1 VSTGWMQAR
10 QTKYAAYATV
20 YILVILA
27 VLVVANFLANRYN
40 KSFDATANKR
50 YSLSDQTKKVVGDLK
65 QDVTIRYFDR
75 STGMQ
80 GAKDLLDRY
89 AILSPKLHIEYV
101 DLLKNPTVARAAS
114 VTREGEAIIDVG
126 ARHEDAKTFDEEG
139 VTGALIRALK
149 GGEREVC
156 VITGNGEHSVDDT
169 SQGEGFSGFKTLIEK
184 NNYKVQGVNLLQ
196 MKMPDVPAACTILVV
211 AGPTGDYIQPEVDAI
226 KRYVEGGGRALFLL
240 DPPLKLGRR
249 QVGDN
254 QALADL
260 LEGWGVTADKD
271 LLLDESAASQLLGG
285 GPEAPV
291 IMQYDSHP
299 IVSDLTN
306 ISTAFPLSRSLE
318 TKNTDKT
325 TISKLFSTSADS
337 FSTNNLSSA
346 EIRIDPSKDKHGPFT
361 LAVAGTYNT
370 GKPAGQGRFVV
381 VGNSSWASNQ
391 ALRFSGNPNLLLNTI
406 NWLSSDE
413 DLIAIRPKEPEDRR
427 ITLTRA
433 QFRMVQATSQF
444 FLPLIVIFGGV
455 MVWLRRR

>member
-1 VSTGWMQAR
+1 
-10 QTKYAAYATV
+10 
-20 YILVILA
+20 LA

-75 STGMQ
+75 ATGLQ

-89 AILSPKLHIEYV
+89 AALSPKLHIEYV
-101 DLLKNPTVARAAS
+101 DLLKNPTLTRAAN
-114 VTREGEAIIDVG
+114 VTREGEAVVEVG
-126 ARHEDAKTFDEEG
+126 ARREDAKTFDEEG

-156 VITGNGEHSVDDT
+156 VATGNGEHSLED
-169 SQGEGFSGFKTLIEK
+169 SSKSEGFSGFKTVIER
-184 NNYKVQGVNLLQ
+184 NNYKVQAANLLQ
-196 MKMPDVPAACTILVV
+196 MKMPEVPADCTILVV
-211 AGPTGDYIQPEVDAI
+211 AGPTGDYLQPEVDAI
-226 KRYVEGGGRALFLL
+226 KKYVEGGGRALFML
-240 DPPLKLGRR
+240 DPPLKLGQR

-254 QALADL
+254 QALADIL
-260 LEGWGVTADKD
+260 SGWGVTPDKN

-299 IVSDLTN
+299 IVNDLTN

-325 TISKLFSTSADS
+325 TISKLFSTSAES
-337 FSTNNLSSA
+337 FATNNLSSA
-346 EIRIDPSKDKHGPFT
+346 EIRLDPNKDKRGPFT
-361 LAVAGTYNT
+361 LAVAGTFT
-370 GKPAGQGRFVV
+370 GGKPAGQGRFVV
-381 VGNSSWASNQ
+381 IGNSGWASNQ
-391 ALRFSGNPNLLLNTI
+391 ALGFSGNRNLLLNTV

-413 DLIAIRPKEPEDRR
+413 DLIAIRPVAPEDRR
-427 ITLTRA
+427 INITRA
-433 QFRMVQATSQF
+433 QFRTVQFTSQI
-444 FLPLIVIFGGV
+444 FLPLIVVIGGV
-455 MVWLRRR
+455 MVWLKRR